1 MFAAVTAWLAVAPAN
16 LSPIILIVGG
26 IAAGA
31 VVYLGA
37 AIILVRPDL
46 LNARDL
52 SLRLRG

>member
-1 MFAAVTAWLAVAPAN
+1 
-16 LSPIILIVGG
+16 LSPIILIAGG